1 LVRCA
6 VRVGHIDVR
15 VALGVNG
22 KHGRIRNEQWYAPK
36 AYLRRFF
43 DNFTSRLEQEG
54 SVDAGVVAR
63 LRASLGKKQ
72 YSAEKLRTAMFSDE
86 KL

>member
-1 LVRCA
+1 MA
-6 VRVGHIDVR
+6 
-15 VALGVNG
+15 
-22 KHGRIRNEQWYAPK
+22 EFAPTGGMPQSI
-36 AYLRRFF
+36 LETVF

-63 LRASLGKKQ
+63 LRATLGKKQ
-72 YSAEKLRTAMFSDE
+72 YSVEKLRTAMFSDE